1 MTKLSYFKQAALKKL
16 MDECQEKGAHF
27 LYGISPGLDISY
39 SSSADIAK
47 LKSKLDDV
55 RTQKYTH

>member
-1 MTKLSYFKQAALKKL
+1 